1 MYGWLKRACGCA
13 YRRAA
18 RFASRRALVCAAL
31 AAGAGC
37 VLAQYARVSGA
48 VWLALGA
55 LLLGIWGVFCLRA
68 HGRRAFCVLLAAI
81 LCGFAGY
88 ARLRGRLPQNLEPG
102 KYEVEGTV
110 AAVPSVQAVKVRAVL
125 TLSDVTL
132 NGAPLDGRLRLYVYG
147 TDALNRFAYGQ
158 RIRAS
163 GVNVKVPDGQN
174 NPGGFDF
181 RAYLWR
187 GGVSM
192 TGSSTP
198 VKTAVL
204 SEGRGIV
211 SAIYRL
217 RARLAARVDALFG
230 DQADV
235 MRALLLGDR
244 ALVTEETYD
253 DFRTT
258 GIAHL
263 IALSGLHVGCIALML
278 DALLRLL
285 CLPRRAVSAITLVL
299 LTGYAV
305 MAGMSASIV
314 RAVLMYAFAAAARET
329 GYPGDLLTRL
339 AAAFV
344 VQLSFNPLLVRDT
357 GFALSYTAV
366 FGLACLTDAMRALF
380 GARDGE
386 GRIRKWAADAI
397 SASAAIQLASV
408 PLVSSAFFSL
418 PLLSIPVNLLAVPFG
433 LLSVYLGAGAVAVSG
448 LSLPLARI
456 LAAPARVCWA
466 WIRLL
471 AAKTAALPFSSVT
484 ARAWPLWAG
493 IAFFALVGVASP
505 YLTGNRKA
513 RRWALSLLAL
523 LAAAVL
529 LWPTARNDGLTV
541 TFLDV
546 GYGDAAVIDARGT
559 AYAVDC
565 GRDNGVLADYLTA
578 SRADLRAVFVSHPD
592 TDHSGGLASVL
603 KRYRGAK
610 VYVPECW
617 ERMEVGAAAEAAL
630 AGRQVVSLCAGDRV
644 ELAKDIVVEV
654 LWPPEDFVPAEDN
667 EGSLVLRLC
676 YGEANAL
683 LTGDIPNTVD
693 RLAAEEAEVLKV
705 AHHGSRYATTAE
717 LLSIVRPRLAVISVD
732 GNLFGHPTQEVLD
745 RLAAVGAE
753 VLRTDLH
760 GAVTVTLEPDGRVA
774 YETMRVPEG

>member
-1 MYGWLKRACGCA
+1 MVGM
-13 YRRAA
+13 
-18 RFASRRALVCAAL
+18 
-31 AAGAGC
+31 
-37 VLAQYARVSGA
+37 
-48 VWLALGA
+48 
-55 LLLGIWGVFCLRA
+55 LLLSGWSVFCLRA

-88 ARLRGRLPQNLEPG
+88 AALRGRLPQNLTPG

-110 AAVPSVQAVKVRAVL
+110 GVVPAVQADKVRVVL

-132 NGAPLDGRLRLYVYG
+132 DGAPLEGRLRLYVYG
-147 TDALNRFAYGQ
+147 TDALDRFAYGQ
-158 RIRAS
+158 RICAS
-163 GVNVKVPDGQN
+163 GVNVRVPDGQN

-187 GGVSM
+187 SGVSM
-192 TGSSTP
+192 TGSSAP
-198 VKTAVL
+198 EKIEVL
-204 SEGRGIV
+204 SEGRGLV
-211 SAIYRL
+211 CAIYRV
-217 RARLAARVDALFG
+217 RTRLAARVDALFG
-230 DQADV
+230 EQADV

-263 IALSGLHVGCIALML
+263 IALSGLHVGCIALLL
-278 DALLRLL
+278 DMLLRFL
-285 CLPRRAVSAITLVL
+285 CLPRRAVSAITLL
-299 LTGYAV
+299 LLAGYSV
-305 MAGMSASIV
+305 MAGMSPSIV
-314 RAVLMYAFAAAARET
+314 RAVLMYAFAAAAREA

-339 AAAFV
+339 AAAFI
-344 VQLSFNPLLVRDT
+344 VQIACNPLLVRDT
-357 GFALSYTAV
+357 GFTLSYMSV
-366 FGLACLTDAMRALF
+366 LGLACLTDAVRALF
-380 GARDGE
+380 GAREGE
-386 GRIRKWAADAI
+386 GRIRRWIADAI
-397 SASAAIQLASV
+397 SASAAIQLAGA

-433 LLSVYLGAGAVAVSG
+433 LLSVYLGVAAVAVSV
-448 LSLPLARI
+448 LSLPM
-456 LAAPARVCWA
+456 ARVLAVPASACWM

-471 AAKTAALPFSSVT
+471 AAKTAALPFSSVM
-484 ARAWPLWAG
+484 ARAWPLGAG
-493 IAFFALVGVASP
+493 LAFFALLGMASP
-505 YLTGNRKA
+505 YLTGNGKA
-513 RRWALSLLAL
+513 RRWALALLAL

-529 LWPTARNDGLTV
+529 VWPTAGNDGLTI

-546 GYGDAAVIDARGT
+546 GYGDAAVIDARGA

-565 GRDNGVLADYLTA
+565 GRDNGILADYLTA
-578 SRADLRAVFVSHPD
+578 SRANLCAVFVSHPD
-592 TDHSGGLASVL
+592 TDHSGGLAAVL

-617 ERMEVGAAAEAAL
+617 DRMDVGAADAVL
-630 AGRQVVSLCAGDRV
+630 AGRRVVSLCAGDRV
-644 ELAKDIVVEV
+644 ELAKDIVIEV
-654 LWPPEDFVPAEDN
+654 LWPPEDFVPSEDN

-683 LTGDIPNTVD
+683 LTGDLPDDVD
-693 RLAAEEAEVLKV
+693 YLAAAEAEVLKV

-717 LLSIVRPRLAVISVD
+717 MLSIVRPRLAVISVD
-732 GNLFGHPTQEVLD
+732 GNLFGHPTQDVLD
-745 RLAAVGAE
+745 RLAAVGAG

-760 GAVTVTLEPDGRVA
+760 GAVTVTLEPDGCVA

>member
-1 MYGWLKRACGCA
+1 MFGWLKRACGCA
-13 YRRAA
+13 YRRVA
-18 RFASRRALVCAAL
+18 RFASHRALVCVAL

-37 VLAQYARVSGA
+37 VLAQYARTSGF

-55 LLLGIWGVFCLRA
+55 LLLGCWGVFCLRA
-68 HGRRAFCVLLAAI
+68 HGRRAFCVLLAAV

-88 ARLRGRLPQNLEPG
+88 AGLRGRLPQDLVPG
-102 KYEVEGTV
+102 KYTVEGTV
-110 AAVPSVQAVKVRAVL
+110 AVVPSVQTDKVRVVL
-125 TLSDVTL
+125 TLSEVTL
-132 NGAPLDGRLRLYVYG
+132 DGAPLEGRLRLYVYG
-147 TDALNRFAYGQ
+147 TDALDRFAYGQ
-158 RIRAS
+158 RVRAS
-163 GVNVKVPDGQN
+163 GVNAKVPDGQN

-198 VKTAVL
+198 EKTEVL
-204 SEGRGIV
+204 SEGRGLL
-211 SAIYRL
+211 SAIYRV

-230 DQADV
+230 KQADV

-253 DFRTT
+253 DFRAT

-263 IALSGLHVGCIALML
+263 IALSGLHVGCIALLL
-278 DALLRLL
+278 DALLRLF
-285 CLPRRAVSAITLVL
+285 CLPRRVVSAMTLL
-299 LTGYAV
+299 LLAGYAV
-305 MAGMSASIV
+305 MAGMSPSIV
-314 RAVLMYAFAAAARET
+314 RAVLMYAFAAAAREA

-339 AAAFV
+339 AAAFL
-344 VQLSFNPLLVRDT
+344 VQLAMNPLLVRDT
-357 GFALSYTAV
+357 GFALSYMAV
-366 FGLACLTDAMRALF
+366 FGLACLTDAVRALF
-380 GARDGE
+380 GAREGE
-386 GRIRKWAADAI
+386 GRIRQWMADAI

-408 PLVSSAFFSL
+408 PLVSSAFFSF

-433 LLSVYLGAGAVAVSG
+433 LLSVYLGVGAVAVSG
-448 LSLPLARI
+448 LSLPLARV
-456 LAAPARVCWA
+456 LAAPASACWA

-471 AAKTAALPFSSVT
+471 AAKAAALPFSSVT
-484 ARAWPLWAG
+484 ARAWPLG
-493 IAFFALVGVASP
+493 VGLAFFALVGIASP
-505 YLTGNRKA
+505 YLTASGTA
-513 RRWALSLLAL
+513 RRWALSVLAM
-523 LAAAVL
+523 LAAMVL
-529 LWPTARNDGLTV
+529 VWPTARQDGLTI

-565 GRDNGVLADYLTA
+565 GRDNGILADYLTT

-592 TDHSGGLASVL
+592 VDHSGGLASVL

-617 ERMEVGAAAEAAL
+617 DRMDVGAADSVL
-630 AGRQVVSLCAGDRV
+630 AGRRVVSLCAGDRV
-644 ELAKDIVVEV
+644 ELAKDIAVEV
-654 LWPPEDFVPAEDN
+654 LWPPEDFVPSEDN

-683 LTGDIPNTVD
+683 LTGDLPDSVD
-693 RLAAEEAEVLKV
+693 RLAAAEAEVLKV

-717 LLSIVRPRLAVISVD
+717 LLSIVRPHLAVISVD
-732 GNLFGHPTQEVLD
+732 GNLFGHPTEAVLG
-745 RLAAVGAE
+745 RLSAVGAE

-760 GAVTVTLEPDGRVA
+760 GAITVTLEPDGRVA

>member
-1 MYGWLKRACGCA
+1 MFGWLKRACGCA
-13 YRRAA
+13 CRRIA

-37 VLAQYARVSGA
+37 VLAQYAQASGI
-48 VWLALGA
+48 VWLVLGT
-55 LLLGIWGVFCLRA
+55 LLLGGWGVLCLRA

-88 ARLRGRLPQNLEPG
+88 AGLRGRLPQNLTPG

-110 AAVPSVQAVKVRAVL
+110 AAAPAVQTDKVRVVL

-132 NGAPLDGRLRLYVYG
+132 DGSPLEGRLRLYVYG
-147 TDALNRFAYGQ
+147 TDALDRFAYGQ
-158 RIRAS
+158 RICAS
-163 GVNVKVPDGQN
+163 GVNAKVPDGQN

-187 GGVSM
+187 SGVSM

-198 VKTAVL
+198 AKTVVL
-204 SEGRGIV
+204 SEGQGFV

-217 RARLAARVDALFG
+217 RVRLAARVDALFG
-230 DQADV
+230 EQADV

-244 ALVTEETYD
+244 ALITEETYD

-278 DALLRLL
+278 DGLLRLL
-285 CLPRRAVSAITLVL
+285 CLPRRAVSVVTLL
-299 LTGYAV
+299 LLAGYAV
-305 MAGMSASIV
+305 MAGMSPSIV
-314 RAVLMYAFAAAARET
+314 RAVLMYAFAAAAREA

-339 AAAFV
+339 AAAFL
-344 VQLSFNPLLVRDT
+344 VQLAGNPLLVRDT
-357 GFALSYTAV
+357 GFALSYMSV

-380 GARDGE
+380 GAREGE
-386 GRIRKWAADAI
+386 GRVRRWIADSI
-397 SASAAIQLASV
+397 SASAAIQLTGM
-408 PLVSSAFFSL
+408 PLVSSAFFSF

-433 LLSVYLGAGAVAVSG
+433 LLSVYLGAAAVAVSG
-448 LSLPLARI
+448 LSFSLARV
-456 LAAPARVCWA
+456 LAAPASACWV

-471 AAKTAALPFSSVT
+471 AAKAAALPFSSVT
-484 ARAWPLWAG
+484 ARAWPLGVG

-505 YLTGNRKA
+505 YLTGSGKV
-513 RRWALSLLAL
+513 RRRALTLLAL

-529 LWPTARNDGLTV
+529 VWPTARQDGLTI

-565 GRDNGVLADYLTA
+565 GRDNGILADYLTA

-592 TDHSGGLASVL
+592 TDHSGGLAAVL

-617 ERMEVGAAAEAAL
+617 DRMDVGAADAVL
-630 AGRQVVSLCAGDRV
+630 DGRRVVSLCAGDRV
-644 ELAKDIVVEV
+644 ELAKDIAVEV
-654 LWPPEDFVPAEDN
+654 LWPPEGFVPSEDN
-667 EGSLVLRLC
+667 DGSLVLRLC

-683 LTGDIPNTVD
+683 LTGDIPDEYD
-693 RLAAEEAEVLKV
+693 RFAAEEAEVLKV

-717 LLSIVRPRLAVISVD
+717 MLSTVRPRLAVISVD
-732 GNLFGHPTQEVLD
+732 GNLFGHPTTEVLE
-745 RLAAVGAE
+745 RLASVGAE

-760 GAVTVTLEPDGRVA
+760 GAVTVTLEPDGSVA
-774 YETMRVPEG
+774 YETMRVPEE